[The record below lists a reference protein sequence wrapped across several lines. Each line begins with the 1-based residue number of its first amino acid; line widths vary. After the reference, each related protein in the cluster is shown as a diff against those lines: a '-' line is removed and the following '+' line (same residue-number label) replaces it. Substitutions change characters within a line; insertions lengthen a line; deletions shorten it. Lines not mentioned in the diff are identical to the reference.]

1 MFTGDSAHPVSLTCA
16 TCQQE
21 FNDSWDLCRHCQSC
35 HGIHIYADSMEDNH
49 SVTSDS
55 ACSGGTSET
64 QGSANRNNV
73 TETPVD
79 VLNHR
84 DNGYNESATET
95 VGITDDWMT
104 AASVDLHAE
113 EDGRCHEREDLE
125 ENDQHIDG
133 VQHTNGVERI
143 DGAEH
148 TNGVEHIDAVA
159 SPDNVSA
166 STQPG
171 EIEASTQDKSTK
183 CCLKNGFLSTLQL
196 SLKS

>member
-1 MFTGDSAHPVSLTCA
+1 MGKQDFLIKLLGKVNGPTYLTCLDIKHA
-16 TCQQE
+16 TYTFMLLHPAHICLACI
-21 FNDSWDLCRHCQSC
+21 F
-35 HGIHIYADSMEDNH
+35 IHLAYICLFS
-49 SVTSDS
+49 
-55 ACSGGTSET
+55 
-64 QGSANRNNV
+64 
-73 TETPVD
+73 PVCYISSIFH
-79 VLNHR
+79 LLTR
-84 DNGYNESATET
+84 G
-95 VGITDDWMT
+95 
-104 AASVDLHAE
+104 LHLQ
-113 EDGRCHEREDLE
+113 REDLE